1 MANQLSGIA
10 IILFIAFGSL
20 TFILL
25 FIFAKRQITRFAL
38 KSRHRPH
45 YPVGAGSSKS
55 LIKEI
60 ERRLDVIDYIRC
72 EPVQLSE
79 NMRLQ
84 FQDEN
89 LVSQISPPHVYR
101 MKVIDDVREL
111 CKFLKAENITRSRH
125 IQEDI
130 MQYFVRLHK
139 NNLFRNLNIQVLYK
153 FLLLYE
159 HARYQP
165 EVFTYDHYC
174 QFSEL
179 LQALKDDIV
188 QSPKKPENPLN
199 ISKPMHSENSEEPDE
214 SAKPLLI
221 KSYVS
226 VSNSCSSRNVTH
238 ETAV

>member
-1 MANQLSGIA
+1 MASQLSGIA

-38 KSRHRPH
+38 KTRYRPH
-45 YPVGAGSSKS
+45 YPIGSGSSKS

-72 EPVQLSE
+72 EPRQLNE
-79 NMRLQ
+79 TLKLQ
-84 FQDEN
+84 FQDEI
-89 LVSQISPPHVYR
+89 LISQK
-101 MKVIDDVREL
+101 MKVVDDVKDL

-125 IQEDI
+125 ILEDV

-153 FLLLYE
+153 FLQLYE

-165 EVFTYDHYC
+165 EEFTFDHYC
-174 QFSEL
+174 QFAEL
-179 LQALKDDIV
+179 LQVIKDDV
-188 QSPKKPENPLN
+188 TQSPRKPENPVK
-199 ISKPMHSENSEEPDE
+199 ISKVMPSEDLEQVDE
-214 SAKPLLI
+214 STEPLLI
-221 KSYVS
+221 KSYS
-226 VSNSCSSRNVTH
+226 PISNCSSNRKITH